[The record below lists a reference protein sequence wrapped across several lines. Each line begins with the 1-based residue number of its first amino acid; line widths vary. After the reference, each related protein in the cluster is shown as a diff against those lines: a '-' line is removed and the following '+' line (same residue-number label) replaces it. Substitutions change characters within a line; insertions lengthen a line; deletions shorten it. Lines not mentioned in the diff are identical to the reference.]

1 MEPLLGLLTGESME
15 FLVRLTE
22 GKKVTLADCL
32 GMLGELDVYFAC
44 GLRIWRILMRELPG

>member
-1 MEPLLGLLTGESME
+1 ME

-44 GLRIWRILMRELPG
+44 GLADLEDFDEGAVSYTHLKR